1 MIAINEL
8 VAAAQNGDENAFITL
23 FQQYEVDLYRI
34 AYVYTKNQDDALDV
48 VQETAY
54 RSFKN
59 IHTLKEPKY
68 FKTWLIK
75 IAMSCATDILRK
87 KKKVVFLDTELK
99 PPVQSTEVDL
109 PLTISLKSLINNLK
123 EDEKKIVM
131 LKYYYDYTFKEIS
144 NIMQV
149 PIGTIKSI
157 LYRSLNKLKHQF
169 KEGETS

>member
-1 MIAINEL
+1 MNEL